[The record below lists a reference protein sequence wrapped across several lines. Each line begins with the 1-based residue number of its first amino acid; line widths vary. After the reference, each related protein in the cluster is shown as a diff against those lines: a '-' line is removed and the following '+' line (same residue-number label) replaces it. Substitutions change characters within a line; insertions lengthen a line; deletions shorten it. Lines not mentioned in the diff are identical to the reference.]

1 MRKPR
6 TTTPTR
12 KTLTD
17 EALAALRRDYEADAE
32 PLTAVAARFSISTDA
47 LRRIARDMAFAPR
60 PKAKPFARKGVAPV
74 APEQARPEPA
84 PAEPTPSDPAP
95 APPLKPLD
103 LTRMA
108 ARVRRSVET
117 HLGRIHDRL
126 EQGADVESQARTLAS
141 LVKTLGDLD
150 RLEHSRAPADAAA
163 DGPWDIADLRAEIA
177 RRIDRLGADG
187 PA

>member
-6 TTTPTR
+6 TTKPTR
-12 KTLTD
+12 RTLTD

-60 PKAKPFARKGVAPV
+60 PKAKPFARKGAAPV
-74 APEQARPEPA
+74 APEPA
-84 PAEPTPSDPAP
+84 PVAPAPSDPAP